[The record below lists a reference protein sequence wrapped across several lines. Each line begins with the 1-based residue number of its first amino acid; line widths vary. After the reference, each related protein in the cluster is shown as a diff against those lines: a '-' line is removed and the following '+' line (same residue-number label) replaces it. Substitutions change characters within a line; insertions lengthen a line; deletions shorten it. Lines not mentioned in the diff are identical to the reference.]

1 MWNLEKE
8 QPIEIATSLASFGGN
23 SSCCFYSFYCGMQII
38 QCHLIHWSQSFKFMR
53 DFKYQN

>member
-1 MWNLEKE
+1 LEKE